1 MRWRWRRA
9 CWRWRAGVDRLAR
22 PHIWRFDR
30 ALLLAREMFLRVLGR
45 EDGNLAL
52 CRNGYGCCCAEQLE
66 PEYGVDLVETFVE
79 PWAPLDLTACPF
91 VRGFECFSDGI
102 VSLVGRRVGVAT
114 APVLR
119 ARLGHI
125 WGPAPQRS
133 CGLATVGV
141 WSLYRLELLP

>member
-1 MRWRWRRA
+1 MRCHA
-9 CWRWRAGVDRLAR
+9 CEV
-22 PHIWRFDR
+22 F
-30 ALLLAREMFLRVLGR
+30 FRVLSR
-45 EDGNLAL
+45 VDGNLAL
-52 CRNGYGCCCAEQLE
+52 CRNGYGCCGAEQLE
-66 PEYGVDLVETFVE
+66 AKDGVDLIESLVE

-91 VRGFECFSDGI
+91 VCGFECFGDGV
-102 VSLVGRRVGVAT
+102 VSLVGRRIGGAT
-114 APVLR
+114 TPVLR